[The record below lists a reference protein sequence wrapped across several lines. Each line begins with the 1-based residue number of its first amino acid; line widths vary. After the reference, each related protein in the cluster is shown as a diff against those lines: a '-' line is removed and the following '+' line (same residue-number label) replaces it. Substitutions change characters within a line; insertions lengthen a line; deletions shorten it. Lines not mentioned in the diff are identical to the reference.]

1 MAKTLSKSDPNLV
14 SAVGRL
20 YRTQKV
26 WGGLFLAFALLAYT
40 VSGSRHPFSGL
51 GWLALGA
58 LCFRAPQPLVLMAV
72 AVQMGFSLLL
82 PLPRLEL
89 LLGPDPLGSV
99 LEAGTV
105 ETVGMLAVRAVLLL
119 TAANQ
124 FFFYRLLYGT
134 ARASGLDPSMPPI
147 PEMIPNASDR
157 YAGWAHWLGLLSLF
171 ACLTGL
177 ALARTPVAA
186 GALELAVVTGVVA
199 LGLGLGAAFSPTG
212 RRSTA
217 LLGAASGIAGF
228 LLAPGLV
235 GYLLT

>member
-1 MAKTLSKSDPNLV
+1 LAKTLSTSDPNLV
-14 SAVGRL
+14 SAVSRL
-20 YRTQKV
+20 HRTQKV
-26 WGGLFLAFALLAYT
+26 WGGLFLAFALLAYL

-58 LCFRAPQPLVLMAV
+58 LCFRGPQPLVLMAV

-105 ETVGMLAVRAVLLL
+105 ETIGMLAVRAVLLL

-134 ARASGLDPSMPPI
+134 ATASGLDPSLPPI
-147 PEMIPNASDR
+147 PKMLPNSSDR
-157 YAGWAHWLGLLSLF
+157 YAGWARWLGLLSLS
-171 ACLTGL
+171 ACLLGL
-177 ALARTPVAA
+177 SLARTPVGA
-186 GALELAVVTGVVA
+186 GALELAAVVGVMA
-199 LGLGLGAAFSPTG
+199 LGFGMGAALSPTR

-217 LLGAASGIAGF
+217 LLGAATGIVGF

-235 GYLLT
+235 GFLFT